1 MNGINRYYNTE
12 RVDIM
17 EIKNLR
23 TNNAIRSYEKLT
35 PPVSPKKSGGKAA
48 SNTDKVDFDFAS
60 SLAAAKANAASSID
74 AEANTGRIEA
84 LQAQYQGET
93 CPVSSEAIAKAIL
106 GL

>member
-1 MNGINRYYNTE
+1 
-12 RVDIM
+12 M

-23 TNNAIRSYEKLT
+23 ANNAIRTYEKLSSQ
-35 PPVSPKKSGGKAA
+35 VNPKKTGSKAA

-74 AEANTGRIEA
+74 AEANASRIEELRA
-84 LQAQYQGET
+84 KYSGDN

-106 GL
+106 GS

>member
-1 MNGINRYYNTE
+1 
-12 RVDIM
+12 M

-23 TNNAIRSYEKLT
+23 ANNAIRTYEKLSSQ
-35 PPVSPKKSGGKAA
+35 VNSKKTGGKAA

-74 AEANTGRIEA
+74 AEANAEKIA
-84 LQAQYQGET
+84 SLQAKYQGEN

-106 GL
+106 GA

>member
-1 MNGINRYYNTE
+1 
-12 RVDIM
+12 M

-23 TNNAIRSYEKLT
+23 ANNAIRTYEKLST
-35 PPVSPKKSGGKAA
+35 PAASKKNDAKGV

-84 LQAQYQGET
+84 LQAAYSGET

-106 GL
+106 GD